1 MMVSDVEIRERLKY
15 DHEHANEQSFSA
27 PTPYNTYVS
36 PTALV
41 YTEELGQT
49 STSTSTGYDAYP
61 LTEGNGQ
68 SGGRVSFGP
77 SISSPSHDHS
87 HSHGHTSTNTLGS
100 QSRLISPG
108 YTFDPTISVIPHSDL
123 PIPSPP
129 SRLSSSDTK
138 SSLVQ
143 DLSSASSDT
152 GAVKQKGGWSWRG
165 RGRKGNEEMTQD
177 DRDAARLQQLGYDA
191 VLGREYNFWSSLAIT
206 TLNIGALQVSPI
218 CASRSIKSFADPLKG
233 TVLAVRNTYQYGGP
247 QMIVCLSTVS
257 HHHHGILSCYLM
269 NGNDT
274 DRCSWWHGQC
284 RAYSQCS

>member
-1 MMVSDVEIRERLKY
+1 MVSDVEIRERLKY

-27 PTPYNTYVS
+27 PTPYNTYLS
-36 PTALV
+36 PTALD

-61 LTEGNGQ
+61 QTEGNGP

-77 SISSPSHDHS
+77 SISIPSHDHD
-87 HSHGHTSTNTLGS
+87 HSQGHSGDQTHSTNTLGS
-100 QSRLISPG
+100 QSRLIPPG
-108 YTFDPTISVIPHSDL
+108 YTFDPTISVIPQSDL

-143 DLSSASSDT
+143 DLSSSSSAT
-152 GAVKQKGGWSWRG
+152 TTSGSRQKGGWTWRG
-165 RGRKGNEEMTQD
+165 RTKKGKQEMTQD

-206 TLNIGALQVSPI
+206 TLNIGALQVSTH
-218 CASRSIKSFADPLKG
+218 L
-233 TVLAVRNTYQYGGP
+233 
-247 QMIVCLSTVS
+247 
-257 HHHHGILSCYLM
+257 
-269 NGNDT
+269 
-274 DRCSWWHGQC
+274 
-284 RAYSQCS
+284 